1 LIFAN
6 DIKIKDYINKE
17 GDYTEFIMRV
27 LNAAIRVTHSN
38 EDDSRDRTVR
48 EIFTQF
54 NEQLFWTTQQQDY
67 HSIINL
73 LGEEAVV
80 KQEMIKIS
88 ELIDKESPR
97 NDIVDFFD
105 LTLERN
111 FSGLAELTN
120 RVKNRKKE
128 VERTEKQ

>member
-1 LIFAN
+1 MIFAN
-6 DIKIKDYINKE
+6 DIKIKDYINEE

-27 LNAAIRVTHSN
+27 LNTAIRVTHSN
-38 EDDSRDRTVR
+38 EEDSRDRTVR
-48 EIFTQF
+48 EVFTQF

-73 LGEEAVV
+73 LGEEAAA
-80 KQEMIKIS
+80 KQETLNVS
-88 ELIDKESPR
+88 QLLDKDSLR

-105 LTLERN
+105 LTLERS

-120 RVKNRKKE
+120 RVKFRRRE
-128 VERTEKQ
+128 VERTERK